1 MLPNLGI
8 DVMPDQMDFFQILP
22 NGPGKSI
29 IRGAVFGLPDS
40 AAKCASRGYL
50 SDRIN
55 RQTNRE
61 DTWLCER
68 VQRGLQ
74 SSSYE
79 PGRLSTLERWMLEFH
94 ELLRERIPGSA
105 AAPTPPSRFA

>member
-1 MLPNLGI
+1 MRI
-8 DVMPDQMDFFQILP
+8 ARF
-22 NGPGKSI
+22 
-29 IRGAVFGLPDS
+29 
-40 AAKCASRGYL
+40 L

-55 RQTNRE
+55 QQTNRE

-74 SSSYE
+74 SSSYV

-94 ELLRERIPGSA
+94 ELLRSRIPEARLPS
-105 AAPTPPSRFA
+105 PPARFG